1 VRKIAKIIVHHT
13 GVDASLE
20 QLRRSVQRRGY
31 SDIPY
36 HFVIL
41 ADGSVHATR
50 PLERMGAHCKGHNAD
65 SVGVALMGNLDKVPP
80 TEAQV
85 AALTRLLAELRSKF
99 PVPVFGHGDLRPT
112 ACPGKY
118 LRPVLDA
125 LRYTVLQVREHG

>member
-1 VRKIAKIIVHHT
+1 MRKIAKIIVHHT
-13 GVDASLE
+13 AVDASLE

-36 HFVIL
+36 HFVVMP
-41 ADGSVHATR
+41 DGSVHATR

-65 SVGVALMGNLDKVPP
+65 SVGVALMGNLDRVPP

-85 AALTRLLAELRSKF
+85 AALTRLIADLRRKWNVPVLGHGELRN
-99 PVPVFGHGDLRPT
+99 T
-112 ACPGKY
+112 ACPGRY

-125 LRYTVLQVREHG
+125 IRYTAK

>member
-1 VRKIAKIIVHHT
+1 MRAIRKIIVHHT

-36 HFVIL
+36 HFVIT
-41 ADGSVHATR
+41 ADGAVHATR

-65 SVGVALMGNLDKVPP
+65 SVGVALMGNLDKTPP

-85 AALTRLLAELRSKF
+85 AALLRLIADLRTKW
-99 PVPVFGHGDLRPT
+99 PVPVFGHGELRNT
-112 ACPGKY
+112 ACPGRY

-125 LRYTVLQVREHG
+125 IRYNPPQVK

>member
-1 VRKIAKIIVHHT
+1 VRAIRKIIVHHT

-36 HFVIL
+36 HYVIT
-41 ADGSVHATR
+41 ADGTVHATR

-65 SVGVALMGNLDKVPP
+65 SIGVALMGNLDKEPP

-85 AALTRLLAELRSKF
+85 AALTRLLGELRRQF
-99 PVPVFGHGDLRPT
+99 AVPVVAHGDLRPT
-112 ACPGKY
+112 ACPGRY
-118 LRPVLDA
+118 LRPALDA
-125 LRYTVLQVREHG
+125 IRYTAQ

>member
-1 VRKIAKIIVHHT
+1 VRTIRKIIVHHT
-13 GVDASLE
+13 AVDTTLE
-20 QLRRSVQRRGY
+20 NLRASVQRRGY

-41 ADGSVHATR
+41 PDGSVHATR

-85 AALTRLLAELRSKF
+85 AALIRLLADLRRKWD
-99 PVPVFGHGDLRPT
+99 VPVLGHGDLRPT
-112 ACPGKY
+112 ACPGRY

-125 LRYTVLQVREHG
+125 IRYTAK

>member
-1 VRKIAKIIVHHT
+1 MRKIAKIIVHHT

-36 HFVIL
+36 HFVIT
-41 ADGSVHATR
+41 ADGAVHATR

-85 AALTRLLAELRSKF
+85 AALISLLADLRRKWD
-99 PVPVFGHGDLRPT
+99 VPIFGHGELRNT
-112 ACPGKY
+112 ACPGKF

-125 LRYTVLQVREHG
+125 IRYTAK